1 MTRETL
7 IIIFSTNILLLW
19 NIYILQSFAE

>member
-7 IIIFSTNILLLW
+7 IIIFSTNNLLLW
-19 NIYILQSFAE
+19 SIYILQSFAE